1 MKNEKIIKDALA
13 MARGTLVID
22 ECVKELAQ
30 PLSNNIHIIQPI
42 PGEDDKDIIK
52 RLLPNRIIVTKN
64 PKDFKSYASSYDIG
78 IIDLSKLSFIDP
90 LQDDIEN
97 KTVSLISKAIIE
109 FNLWSKRHGFILTL
123 RDSGK
128 HIYKDLTE

>member
-1 MKNEKIIKDALA
+1 MKNEKIIKDVLA

-30 PLSNNIHIIQPI
+30 PLSSNIHIIEPI
-42 PGEDDKDIIK
+42 PGEDDKYIIK

-64 PKDFKSYASSYDIG
+64 PKDFKNYASSYDIG

-90 LQDDIEN
+90 LQDGIEN
-97 KTVSLISKAIIE
+97 KTVNLISKVLMD
-109 FNLWSKRHGFILTL
+109 FNLWSKRHGFIITL
-123 RDSGK
+123 RDNGK
-128 HIYKDLTE
+128 HLYRDLTE